1 MNRVMV
7 LILAGVLA
15 GFAANTEMTYE
26 QYGTELASAQ
36 QREKTAKE
44 EVAQE
49 QAQIESLKQR
59 LTDITQRIAQTIQ
72 EKYTILGITEQDVLA
87 AESEIAAIKQDI
99 GLLMGLAP
107 EELAKRTSDIK
118 KIGDRIAALKQKP
131 VSFLWRIRDQ
141 IRDLESDL
149 EKLKSNMTAASA
161 TTTTKPQSYT
171 VRENPGKRDC
181 LWRISEY
188 DFIYGDAAQWPKL
201 YQANKT
207 LIKEKYAR
215 YVKRTADPKYS
226 RAEDLIYPGQE
237 LDVPR

>member
-7 LILAGVLA
+7 LILFGVLA
-15 GFAANTEMTYE
+15 GFAANTEMKYE
-26 QYGTELASAQ
+26 QYETELASAQ

-44 EVAQE
+44 QVAQE

-59 LTDITQRIAQTIQ
+59 LSDATQSIAQVIQ
-72 EKYTILGITEQDVLA
+72 EKYTILGITEQDVIA
-87 AESEIAAIKQDI
+87 AENEIASIKQDI

-107 EELAKRTSDIK
+107 EELAKRTGDIK

-131 VSFLWRIRDQ
+131 VSYLWRVRDKIQ
-141 IRDLESDL
+141 DLESDF
-149 EKLKSNMTAASA
+149 EKLKSNIA
-161 TTTTKPQSYT
+161 TNTKTSTKPQSYM

-181 LWRISEY
+181 LWRISQY
-188 DFIYGDAAQWPKL
+188 DFIYGDPAQWPKL
-201 YQANKT
+201 YEANKE
-207 LIKEKYAR
+207 LINGKYTH